1 MSEKPA
7 GSYKWSISAVLP
19 AHNEAENVEKAVRDT
34 IAALQPLASDYEV
47 IVVDDGSRDR
57 TAEIVQG
64 LQAEFPQLRLVRHPV
79 NRGYG
84 GALRSGFAAATK
96 DLIFLTPADNQ
107 FSPQEITRLLPLIEN
122 ADIVNPYR
130 ARRQDPWHRKLN
142 AFAWNALIRVLFG
155 YVARDID
162 CGFKLLRRE
171 ILNLNQGRSQG
182 SPLRGCRVQVHVTLT
197 SNGAMLD
204 TELLVGAKVRGL
216 RIVET
221 PVTHL
226 PRTAGTQTGAKL
238 GVVLKAFRDLFIF
251 MFTFWRR
258 LKRELGDEKRASAR
272 S

>member
-1 MSEKPA
+1 M
-7 GSYKWSISAVLP
+7 LP
-19 AHNEAENVEKAVRDT
+19 AHNEEENVAKAVRDT
-34 IAALQPLASDYEV
+34 IAALAPLTSDYEI

-64 LQAEFPQLRLVRHPV
+64 LQTEFPQLRLVRHPV

-96 DLIFLTPADNQ
+96 ELIFLTPADNQ
-107 FSPQEITRLLPLIEN
+107 FDPQEISRLLPLIEN

-130 ARRQDPWHRKLN
+130 AHRQDPWRRKLN
-142 AFAWNALIRVLFG
+142 ALGWNTLSRVLFG

-171 ILNLNQGRSQG
+171 VLQ
-182 SPLRGCRVQVHVTLT
+182 HVTLT

-204 TELLVGAKVRGL
+204 TELLVGAKARGF

-226 PRTAGTQTGAKL
+226 PRTAGAQTGAKL
-238 GVVLKAFRDLFIF
+238 RVVLKAFRDLFIF

-258 LKRELGDEKRASAR
+258 LKRELGDEKRASAG